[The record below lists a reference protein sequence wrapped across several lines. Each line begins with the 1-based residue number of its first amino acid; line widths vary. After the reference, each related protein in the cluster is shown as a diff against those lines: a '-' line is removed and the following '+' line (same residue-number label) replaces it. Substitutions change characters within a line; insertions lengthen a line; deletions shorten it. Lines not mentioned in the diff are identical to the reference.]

1 MLYSMLLREHFF
13 LSAFLR
19 GGYMMFALNDKV
31 VYPGHGVARVNR
43 IIERTVG
50 GCLTHFYE
58 LKFVN
63 KEMIILVPLDNLS
76 SVGIRSLNSHNY
88 IQDVFKTLM
97 IPAKK
102 CSGNDFNTSSWNK
115 RSKKYQSCLR
125 SGDLVEISK
134 IYRDLHYLSQ
144 EKELSFGERNLLV
157 QTEALL
163 AEEISM
169 VESFDKERAVDQIR
183 ACFVQAA
190 LLHSKNTEST
200 I

>member
-1 MLYSMLLREHFF
+1 
-13 LSAFLR
+13 
-19 GGYMMFALNDKV
+19 MFALNDKV

-43 IIERTVG
+43 IIERTVCG
-50 GCLTHFYE
+50 NLTHFYE
-58 LKFVN
+58 LKFLN

-76 SVGIRSLNSHNY
+76 SVGIRSLSSRDY

-102 CSGNDFNTSSWNK
+102 CSTGCDFNTSSWNK
-115 RSKKYQSCLR
+115 RNKKYQSCLR

-169 VESFDKERAVDQIR
+169 VEEVGKDNAVNQLR
-183 ACFVQAA
+183 ACFVHVPSHKEKTSAPT
-190 LLHSKNTEST
+190 L
-200 I
+200 